1 MFSNISN
8 YVFSVGRI
16 TPRGK
21 SISLLG
27 TAFAIEKIGCFATA
41 AHVVN
46 CNDNDLVII
55 PNSISSIH
63 DYQDTS
69 QTHVQYFRVKLLE
82 INPMGDVCILQAQ
95 SLPLP
100 LLSLSTLTPF
110 SLSSTDNIKVG
121 SEVLTFGYPHCDHSR
136 RVLTQQH
143 TRIGAKILIDVKGIK
158 FKNIILNIQAR
169 PGQSGSPIICP
180 ATKEIVGMIIGPYV
194 PDTNGGILLG
204 NIDPETLHQTTHAI
218 SAEYIKEM
226 LE

>member
-1 MFSNISN
+1 MFSNINN

-16 TPRGK
+16 TSGGK

-27 TAFAIEKIGCFATA
+27 TAFAIEKFGFFATA

-46 CNDNDLVII
+46 CNDTDLVII
-55 PNSISSIH
+55 PNNITSIH

-69 QTHVQYFRVKLLE
+69 QTQVQYFRAQIVE
-82 INPMGDVCILQAQ
+82 INPIGDVCILQA
-95 SLPLP
+95 P
-100 LLSLSTLTPF
+100 LLSFSLFPLLVTPF
-110 SLSSTDNIKVG
+110 ALSSTDNVKVG
-121 SEVLTFGYPHCDHSR
+121 SEVLSFGYPHCDHSR

-143 TRIGAKILIDVKGIK
+143 MHIGAKILIDVEGIK

-169 PGQSGSPIICP
+169 PGQSGSPIIHP
-180 ATKEIVGMIIGPYV
+180 VTNEIIGMIIGPYV
-194 PDTNGGILLG
+194 PESNGGILLG

-226 LE
+226 L